1 MSEEME
7 KMTVD
12 YEAPQERIQYESERL
27 VSQIKEQL
35 VGQDVAYLHR
45 LAPEIIEKSIPE
57 LQQAIQA
64 GKFSY
69 EDLTAFYLLRMLE
82 TDVLVGGLNAISE
95 IHPQAIEQAR
105 KCDEQ
110 KATIDYNK
118 YPLFGMPIT
127 FKENILIE
135 ESTTYTKPDTT
146 FVANQIQLAQ
156 QRLND
161 LRTQYQLTVF
171 VSFNY
176 EKVLLPAV
184 AGYPELTIPF
194 SQVEGEPQGATFIS
208 FKEEDATLLQ
218 IGYAFE
224 QATKLRVLQS

>member
-7 KMTVD
+7 KITVD

-27 VSQIKEQL
+27 ISQIKKQL

-82 TDVLVGGLNAISE
+82 TDVLVGGLNAIFE

-127 FKENILIE
+127 F
-135 ESTTYTKPDTT
+135 
-146 FVANQIQLAQ
+146 
-156 QRLND
+156 
-161 LRTQYQLTVF
+161 
-171 VSFNY
+171 NY

-184 AGYPELTIPF
+184 TGYPELTIPF
-194 SQVEGEPQGATFIS
+194 GQVDGEPQGTTFIG

-224 QATKLRVLQS
+224 QVTKLRVLQS

>member
-1 MSEEME
+1 M
-7 KMTVD
+7 
-12 YEAPQERIQYESERL
+12 
-27 VSQIKEQL
+27 VSQIKKQL
-35 VGQDVAYLHR
+35 VGQDVAYVHR

-57 LQQAIQA
+57 LQQAIQK
-64 GKFSY
+64 KFSY

-82 TDVLVGGLNAISE
+82 TDVSVGGLNAISE

-110 KATIDYNK
+110 KAAVDFNK

-127 FKENILIE
+127 
-135 ESTTYTKPDTT
+135 
-146 FVANQIQLAQ
+146 
-156 QRLND
+156 
-161 LRTQYQLTVF
+161 
-171 VSFNY
+171 FNY

-194 SQVEGEPQGATFIS
+194 GQVEGAPQGATFIS

-224 QATKLRVLQS
+224 QVTKLRVLQS

>member
-1 MSEEME
+1 MR
-7 KMTVD
+7 V
-12 YEAPQERIQYESERL
+12 
-27 VSQIKEQL
+27 
-35 VGQDVAYLHR
+35 
-45 LAPEIIEKSIPE
+45 
-57 LQQAIQA
+57 
-64 GKFSY
+64 
-69 EDLTAFYLLRMLE
+69 
-82 TDVLVGGLNAISE
+82 
-95 IHPQAIEQAR
+95 
-105 KCDEQ
+105 
-110 KATIDYNK
+110 
-118 YPLFGMPIT
+118 
-127 FKENILIE
+127 
-135 ESTTYTKPDTT
+135 TT

-161 LRTQYQLTVF
+161 LRTQFRLTAF

-194 SQVEGEPQGATFIS
+194 SQAQCATFIS

>member
-1 MSEEME
+1 MV
-7 KMTVD
+7 KH
-12 YEAPQERIQYESERL
+12 
-27 VSQIKEQL
+27 IKEQL

-45 LAPEIIEKSIPE
+45 LAPEITEKSIPE

-82 TDVLVGGLNAISE
+82 TDVSVGGLNAISE

-110 KATIDYNK
+110 KAAVDFNK

-127 FKENILIE
+127 
-135 ESTTYTKPDTT
+135 
-146 FVANQIQLAQ
+146 
-156 QRLND
+156 
-161 LRTQYQLTVF
+161 
-171 VSFNY
+171 FNY

-194 SQVEGEPQGATFIS
+194 GQVEGAPQSATFIG

-224 QATKLRVLQS
+224 QVTKLRVLQS